1 MIHFKDTNCVK
12 DLSQLT
18 LDEAIQRQ
26 MGDLSQH
33 ACFLQIK
40 SRQLDGL
47 CKSAS
52 FRMIEFKDTNCM
64 SDLSQLTLDEAI
76 HRLLWVM

>member
-1 MIHFKDTNCVK
+1 MGDVSQHIFCMIHFKDTNCVK

-26 MGDLSQH
+26 IGDLSQH

-40 SRQLDGL
+40 SKQLHGR
-47 CKSAS
+47 CNSAY
-52 FRMIEFKDTNCM
+52 F
-64 SDLSQLTLDEAI
+64 
-76 HRLLWVM
+76 V